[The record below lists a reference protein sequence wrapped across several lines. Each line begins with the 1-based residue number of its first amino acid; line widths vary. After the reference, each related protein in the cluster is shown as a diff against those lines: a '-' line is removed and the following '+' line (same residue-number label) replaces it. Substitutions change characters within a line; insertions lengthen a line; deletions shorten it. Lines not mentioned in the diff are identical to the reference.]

1 MTATDRIGV
10 VSGTHSTAA
19 QAAIAASVAAWR
31 AAGAKVAGVLSEE
44 HDLPDRSCGAGYLR
58 DIASG
63 ERFAIYRD
71 IPAVASSACHLDAEG
86 VEAACAAVLRQI
98 SASDLVVFN
107 KFGKLEAMHQGLW
120 QAFEAAV
127 MAGKPALLALSE
139 KHSEA
144 FRAFAPGAAYL
155 APDRT
160 VLDRWWGAVRKRP
173 AAGER

>member
-1 MTATDRIGV
+1 MAATDRIGV
-10 VSGTHSTAA
+10 VSGTHSAAA

-44 HDLPDRSCGAGYLR
+44 HNLPELSCGAGYLR

-63 ERFAIYRD
+63 ERFTIYRD
-71 IPAVASSACHLDAEG
+71 IPAVSSSACHLDAEG

-98 SASDLVVFN
+98 AASDLVVFN

-120 QAFEAAV
+120 QALEAAV
-127 MAGKPALLALSE
+127 TAGKPALLALSE
-139 KHSEA
+139 KHAEA

-155 APDRT
+155 VPDRA
-160 VLDRWWGAVRKRP
+160 VLDRWWSAVRETQG
-173 AAGER
+173 AGER

>member
-86 VEAACAAVLRQI
+86 VEAACAAVLR
-98 SASDLVVFN
+98 
-107 KFGKLEAMHQGLW
+107 H
-120 QAFEAAV
+120 
-127 MAGKPALLALSE
+127 
-139 KHSEA
+139 
-144 FRAFAPGAAYL
+144 APT
-155 APDRT
+155 R
-160 VLDRWWGAVRKRP
+160 
-173 AAGER
+173 